1 MLVSPCD
8 LYNNVLVSF
17 FSYVGAKDE
26 KLFFLLFFIDLN
38 AMLKMSLVYL
48 DYFSILKQAEPGCM
62 EKCAQKKVY
71 KRNGHLSTLLLISS
85 FATFP
90 NSFPE

>member
-17 FSYVGAKDE
+17 FAHVGAEDE
-26 KLFFLLFFIDLN
+26 KLFFLVLFVIELN

-48 DYFSILKQAEPGCM
+48 DYFSILKQPEPG
-62 EKCAQKKVY
+62 
-71 KRNGHLSTLLLISS
+71 
-85 FATFP
+85 
-90 NSFPE
+90 